1 MNRNTKML
9 SLRNINFERRMNRGS
24 LNAALKKGVST
35 DTISNRQVLCANELN
50 RKRRDE
56 MIQKKRGV
64 EMMGKLHFSRG
75 SRLRV
80 PAINEERDRLFLI
93 DRVYNPFQFHLTIV
107 G

>member
-1 MNRNTKML
+1 ML

-56 MIQKKRGV
+56 MIQKKNTQISD
-64 EMMGKLHFSRG
+64 LL
-75 SRLRV
+75 RLSEQQTQRSMEDK
-80 PAINEERDRLFLI
+80 IELI
-93 DRVYNPFQFHLTIV
+93 DLKSKTVLDMEMEVAARLKDAIL
-107 G
+107 GDK

>member
-1 MNRNTKML
+1 
-9 SLRNINFERRMNRGS
+9 MNRGS

-35 DTISNRQVLCANELN
+35 DTISNRQVVCANEMN

-64 EMMGKLHFSRG
+64 EIMGKRHFSRG

-80 PAINEERDRLFLI
+80 RAINEERDHHFQI
-93 DRVYNPFQFHLTIV
+93 DRV
-107 G
+107 